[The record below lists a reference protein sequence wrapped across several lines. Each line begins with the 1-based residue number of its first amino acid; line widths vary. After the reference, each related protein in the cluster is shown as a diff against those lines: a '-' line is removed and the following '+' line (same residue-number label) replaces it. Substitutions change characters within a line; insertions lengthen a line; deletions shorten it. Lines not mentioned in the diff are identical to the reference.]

1 MLNLITIIL
10 ASHHHFTEFIKVHG
24 SRAILIKFLN
34 DSIQFLISEGS
45 EQFPDQRSQGVIGD
59 EALAL
64 LVVDPECVLELL
76 LHGLKVWV
84 LDQEGGAQ
92 LTELWELD
100 LSRAVLVNLQDK
112 VLQLLLGGSEAH
124 GPHDL
129 AQVIGRQEVLLLGV
143 EQVKAH
149 LPIMILET
157 KIR

>member
-10 ASHHHFTEFIKVHG
+10 AGHHHFTEFIKVHG
-24 SRAILIKFLN
+24 SRAILIKFL
-34 DSIQFLISEGS
+34 ISEGS
-45 EQFPDQRSQGVIGD
+45 KQFPDERSQGVIGD

-64 LVVDPECVLELL
+64 LVVDPERVLELL

-92 LTELWELD
+92 LTELWELN

-129 AQVIGRQEVLLLGV
+129 AQVISRP
-143 EQVKAH
+143 H
-149 LPIMILET
+149 
-157 KIR
+157 